1 MRYTA
6 LVLMLFHTVD
16 VAAQTPSPDVTIYT
30 GAAWSPY
37 VTGALIGVLTW
48 LTFYFSQ
55 QPVGAS
61 SFYAIIAGFIGK
73 ALAPKHTEK
82 LAYFQENPPAVTW
95 EFTFVVAIIFGSFL
109 AAILGGEFSLRGLP
123 QLWIDHYGL
132 NSGLGYAAVSLCGG
146 VLVAF
151 GARLAGGCTSG
162 HGLSG
167 TLQLSVSS
175 WISVICFFLGGMIAV
190 RFIY

>member
-1 MRYTA
+1 MWHAA
-6 LVLMLFHTVD
+6 LLPMLLHSVD
-16 VAAQTPSPDVTIYT
+16 VAARTQSLDSTVST
-30 GAAWSPY
+30 GETWSPY

-48 LTFYFSQ
+48 LTFYISE

-123 QLWIDHYGL
+123 QLWIDHYGVD
-132 NSGLGYAAVSLCGG
+132 SGLGYAAVSLCGG

-175 WISVICFFLGGMIAV
+175 WISVICFFIGGMIAV

>member
-1 MRYTA
+1 
-6 LVLMLFHTVD
+6 MLFHTVD

-61 SFYAIIAGFIGK
+61 FFYAIIAGFIGK

-82 LAYFQENPPAVTW
+82 LAYFQDPPPAVTW
-95 EFTFVVAIIFGSFL
+95 EFTFVVAIISGSFL

-123 QLWIDHYGL
+123 QLWIDHYGV

-175 WISVICFFLGGMIAV
+175 WISVICFFIGGMIAV

>member
-6 LVLMLFHTVD
+6 LLLMLFHTVD

-61 SFYAIIAGFIGK
+61 FFYAIIAGFIGK

-82 LAYFQENPPAVTW
+82 LAYFQDPPPAVTW
-95 EFTFVVAIIFGSFL
+95 EFTFVVAIISGSFL

-123 QLWIDHYGL
+123 QLWIDHYGV

-175 WISVICFFLGGMIAV
+175 WISVICFFIGGMIAV

>member
-6 LVLMLFHTVD
+6 LLLMLFHTVD

-61 SFYAIIAGFIGK
+61 FFYAIIAGFIGK

-82 LAYFQENPPAVTW
+82 LAYFQDPPP
-95 EFTFVVAIIFGSFL
+95 
-109 AAILGGEFSLRGLP
+109 LP
-123 QLWIDHYGL
+123 
-132 NSGLGYAAVSLCGG
+132 
-146 VLVAF
+146 
-151 GARLAGGCTSG
+151 
-162 HGLSG
+162 
-167 TLQLSVSS
+167 
-175 WISVICFFLGGMIAV
+175 
-190 RFIY
+190 

>member
-1 MRYTA
+1 MWYAA
-6 LVLMLFHTVD
+6 LLPMLRHSVD
-16 VAAQTPSPDVTIYT
+16 IAAQTQSLDATMYT
-30 GAAWSPY
+30 GEAWSPY

-48 LTFYFSQ
+48 LTFYISE

-73 ALAPKHTEK
+73 ALAPQHTKK

-95 EFTFVVAIIFGSFL
+95 EFTFVVAIIFGSFV

-123 QLWIDHYGL
+123 QLWIDHYGVS
-132 NSGLGYAAVSLCGG
+132 SGLGYAAVSLCGG

-167 TLQLSVSS
+167 TLQMSVSS
-175 WISVICFFLGGMIAV
+175 WISVICFFLGGMMAV

>member
-123 QLWIDHYGL
+123 QLWIDHYGV

>member
-6 LVLMLFHTVD
+6 LLLMLFHTVD

-61 SFYAIIAGFIGK
+61 FFYAIIAGFIGK

-82 LAYFQENPPAVTW
+82 LAYFQEPPPAVTW
-95 EFTFVVAIIFGSFL
+95 EFTFVVAIISGSFL

-123 QLWIDHYGL
+123 QLWIDHYGV

-175 WISVICFFLGGMIAV
+175 WISVICFFIGGMIAV

>member
-123 QLWIDHYGL
+123 QLWIDHYGV

-175 WISVICFFLGGMIAV
+175 WISVICFFIGGMIAV

>member
-1 MRYTA
+1 M
-6 LVLMLFHTVD
+6 
-16 VAAQTPSPDVTIYT
+16 
-30 GAAWSPY
+30 
-37 VTGALIGVLTW
+37 
-48 LTFYFSQ
+48 
-55 QPVGAS
+55 
-61 SFYAIIAGFIGK
+61 
-73 ALAPKHTEK
+73 
-82 LAYFQENPPAVTW
+82 TW
-95 EFTFVVAIIFGSFL
+95 EFTFVVAIISGSFL

-123 QLWIDHYGL
+123 QLWIDHYGV

-175 WISVICFFLGGMIAV
+175 WISVICFFIGGMIAV

>member
-6 LVLMLFHTVD
+6 LLLMLFHTVD

-61 SFYAIIAGFIGK
+61 FFYAIIAGFIGK

-123 QLWIDHYGL
+123 QLWIDHYGV

-175 WISVICFFLGGMIAV
+175 WISVICFFIGGMIAV

>member
-6 LVLMLFHTVD
+6 LLLMLFHTVD
-16 VAAQTPSPDVTIYT
+16 VAAQTPSPDVTMYT
-30 GAAWSPY
+30 SAAWSPY

-95 EFTFVVAIIFGSFL
+95 EFTFVLAIIFGSFL
-109 AAILGGEFSLRGLP
+109 ATILGGEFSLRGLP
-123 QLWIDHYGL
+123 QLWIDHYGV

-146 VLVAF
+146 LLVAF